1 MSYID
6 YIDFISLYTNVPI
19 QSGLV

>member
-19 QSGLV
+19 